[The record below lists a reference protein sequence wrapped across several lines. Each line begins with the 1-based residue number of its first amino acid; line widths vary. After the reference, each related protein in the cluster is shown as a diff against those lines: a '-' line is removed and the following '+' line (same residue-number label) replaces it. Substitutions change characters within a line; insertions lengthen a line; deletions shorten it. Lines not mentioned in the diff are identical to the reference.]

1 MRLQEFGH
9 IVRRARL
16 ARGMTQGE
24 LARSAGLSRTTM
36 NQLENGVFPDIGMN
50 KAQAI
55 LATLGLSLRVR
66 PLPRARRPNYVR
78 MARTSASV
86 SFREKLSEGE
96 LVRALLTGT
105 VPVNRRPHFRV
116 LLQEVPRA
124 VLKGLVEDVGRWTRA
139 GRVAG
144 NLAAIATQLRLSKV
158 TEWLKNA

>member
-16 ARGMTQGE
+16 ARGMTQDE

-55 LATLGLSLRVR
+55 LATLGLGLRVR
-66 PLPRARRPNYVR
+66 PLSRLRRPNYVR
-78 MARTSASV
+78 MARMSASV

-96 LVRALLTGT
+96 LVRALLTGRI
-105 VPVNRRPHFRV
+105 PVNRRPHFRV
-116 LLQEVPRA
+116 LLQEVPHT
-124 VLKGLVEDVGRWTRA
+124 VLKGLVEDVGKWARP
-139 GRVAG
+139 GRVAK
-144 NLAAIATQLRLSKV
+144 NLAAIAVQLRISTV
-158 TEWLKNA
+158 PEWLKNA

>member
-16 ARGMTQGE
+16 ARGLTQVE

-36 NQLENGVFPDIGMN
+36 NQIENGVFPDIGVN

-55 LATLGLSLRVR
+55 LAALGLALKVQ
-66 PLPRARRPNYVR
+66 PLPRSRRPNYVR

-96 LVRALLTGT
+96 LVRTLLTGRI
-105 VPVNRRPHFRV
+105 PVNRRPHFRV
-116 LLQEVPRA
+116 LLQEVPHT
-124 VLKGLVEDVGRWTRA
+124 VLKGLVEDVGKWARP
-139 GRVAG
+139 GRVVK
-144 NLAAIATQLRLSKV
+144 NLAAIAVQLRMSKV
-158 TEWLKNA
+158 PEWLKNA

>member
-16 ARGMTQGE
+16 ARRLTQVE

-36 NQLENGVFPDIGMN
+36 NQIENGVFPDIGVN

-55 LATLGLSLRVR
+55 LATLGLVLQVR

-96 LVRALLTGT
+96 LVRALLTGRI
-105 VPVNRRPHFRV
+105 PVNRRPHFRV
-116 LLQEVPRA
+116 LLQEVPHS
-124 VLKGLVEDVGRWTRA
+124 VLKGLVEDVGKWARP
-139 GRVAG
+139 GRVAK
-144 NLAAIATQLRLSKV
+144 NLAAIAVQLRISRV
-158 TEWLKNA
+158 PEWLKNA